1 MDSMITAA
9 ARLLAAGDLLGA
21 LKRVAL
27 RDDGPALALRG
38 IIMAQLGDLVR
49 ARVLLKAAARAFGPK
64 EAVSRA
70 RCLVAEAEIALV
82 SRDLT
87 WPAKTLAGARTVLEA
102 HGDRLNAAH
111 ARHIEVR
118 RLLLIGH
125 FDEAERLLSEVEP
138 EMLPPPLR
146 TSYEL
151 AVAGIAIRRLQTS
164 RAHAA
169 LNRAE
174 GIARAA
180 GIRSLIAEVESV
192 IQILKAP
199 AASLVA
205 GTSRRLVLLEE
216 VEALVASDNLVVDAC
231 RYSVRVADKEVS
243 LTTRPVLFGLA
254 KSSARRGPAMSR
266 GERLLPV
273 CFAARMPTNPI
284 EHGYASKSDGCVAS
298 SADWRMSGQRRTAS
312 RSRRYA
318 QERSSCWRRLSR
330 NNMASAGLPVRR
342 RILVQFSAGDRT
354 RLKLPHHSTRPRCA
368 GGGRQGAIFRPWPR
382 TTLDDFFHTRVSVNF
397 VTPRSTHERL
407 G

>member
-49 ARVLLKAAARAFGPK
+49 ARVLLKTAARAFGPK

-180 GIRSLIAEVESV
+180 GIRSLIAEVESA

-216 VEALVASDNLVVDAC
+216 VEALFASDNLVVDAC

-254 KSSARRGPAMSR
+254 RVLGEAWPGDVSRRALVASVFRGKDADESHRARLRVEIG
-266 GERLLPV
+266 
-273 CFAARMPTNPI
+273 
-284 EHGYASKSDGCVAS
+284 GCVAS
-298 SADWRMSGQRRTAS
+298 SADWRMSGRRRTAS
-312 RSRRYA
+312 RSRR
-318 QERSSCWRRLSR
+318 
-330 NNMASAGLPVRR
+330 
-342 RILVQFSAGDRT
+342 
-354 RLKLPHHSTRPRCA
+354 RPREVVVLAPIVEEQYGAVLAFLADGEAWSSSALAIALGSSARTVQRALDALAEA
-368 GGGRQGAIFRPWPR
+368 GKVQSFGRGPARRWTIPSMPGFPS
-382 TTLDDFFHTRVSVNF
+382 TLLL
-397 VTPRSTHERL
+397 PGPL
-407 G
+407 GD